1 MKSLVQLRL
10 GTLAEQGFA
19 LSQFDSDRPIDP
31 EERRVRFMG
40 AAYAIYWQTE
50 RSRSRAR
57 SWRHYRVGCG
67 AYAYRGDLPYSER
80 FRASYGINSKT
91 AEDGRNVCAEPV
103 AIDSAA
109 AFGYEE
115 IVGLVTIAEPQEE
128 EDGSMP
134 ETRRPCA
141 HCREFMRNSPLVT
154 PETIIITALPPP
166 HETAEWHEII
176 HEIHTFRELCA
187 LYGEELP

>member
-1 MKSLVQLRL
+1 MTSLIRRQL
-10 GTLAEQGFA
+10 GTIVEQGFA
-19 LSQFDSDRPIDP
+19 LAKFDFDRPIGP
-31 EERRVRFMG
+31 EERYLRFLD
-40 AAYAIYWQTE
+40 AAYTIYWQAE

-57 SWRHYRVGCG
+57 SWRGYRVGCG
-67 AYAYRGDLPYSER
+67 AYAYRSDLPYCDR

-103 AIDSAA
+103 AIDSVA

-115 IVGLVTIAEPQEE
+115 IVGMVIIAEPQEE
-128 EDGSMP
+128 ESGDAP
-134 ETRRPCA
+134 KTRRPCP
-141 HCREFMRNSPLVT
+141 HCRAFMRSSPLVK
-154 PETIIITALPPP
+154 PETIIVTALPPP
-166 HETAEWHEII
+166 HQEAEWDEIV